1 MGGTGGPGGGG
12 VWWCD
17 AEGGWGWVGL
27 VALVALVVACAWC
40 CVMCARPGPFA
51 PRPHGVPCLPV
62 MSTAALPLMHLL
74 PAARCLQAHS
84 EGRLIEAFGCGTA
97 CIVQPVGS
105 LVRWVNGWA
114 VHGVGWPV
122 REATPTPSCG
132 GFKPCL
138 PARSLSLPPTHP
150 PPNLPCSPPLL
161 PVLPACLPA
170 HAACLP
176 AHAACLPSLPACLS
190 ACRSSGEVFT
200 TTQSAVEDPAGSL
213 SARLQ
218 RSLMDIQYGQVEHP
232 WSVPLE

>member
-1 MGGTGGPGGGG
+1 
-12 VWWCD
+12 
-17 AEGGWGWVGL
+17 

-138 PARSLSLPPTHP
+138 PACSLALSPPHP
-150 PPNLPCSPPLL
+150 PPTQPTLLTSTAARAACLLACPC
-161 PVLPACLPA
+161 CLPA
-170 HAACLP
+170 LA
-176 AHAACLPSLPACLS
+176 ACLS

-218 RSLMDIQYGQVEHP
+218 RSLMDIQYGRVEHP